1 MKKIIKV
8 LALAAACTMIFAACN
23 RKEENIQT
31 NTNTNQNTNTN
42 VQQTTKP
49 AEKPNKEENKT
60 EETPAVDKKAEILEK
75 AKADPEAM
83 LAVMNSVVETYR
95 SGVLPEYY
103 EAYPAKVSYPDLSSA
118 ENLRLEKGSDDC
130 DVYVNVAVGEQN
142 LCVSLRYV
150 EAENPWLVV
159 RTVFSGVKG

>member
-1 MKKIIKV
+1 MKKMVKI
-8 LALAAACTMIFAACN
+8 LALAMACTIIFTACN
-23 RKEENIQT
+23 RKEENNVQT
-31 NTNTNQNTNTN
+31 NTSTNQNTN
-42 VQQTTKP
+42 VQQTSKP
-49 AEKPNKEENKT
+49 AETPNKTENKT
-60 EETPAVDKKAEILEK
+60 EETPKVDPKAEILEK

-130 DVYVNVAVGEQN
+130 DVYVNVKVGEQN
-142 LCVSLRYV
+142 MCVSLRYV